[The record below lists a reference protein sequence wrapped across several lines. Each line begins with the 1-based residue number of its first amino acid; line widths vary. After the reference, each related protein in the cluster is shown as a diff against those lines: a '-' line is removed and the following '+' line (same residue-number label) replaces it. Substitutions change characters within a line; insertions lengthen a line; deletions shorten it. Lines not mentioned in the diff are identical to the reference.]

1 MRIFRIPVYHHVEV
15 VDSLLMV
22 FNHLVRFCP
31 LVYESDV
38 RGDFFDTAAE
48 RENRLLELFDAAV
61 SQT

>member
-22 FNHLVRFCP
+22 INHLVRFCP

-48 RENRLLELFDAAV
+48 REN
-61 SQT
+61 